1 MDHAAEARLT
11 DLMTITRFVLNEQS
25 KYPEA
30 RGDLTILLSHIVL
43 GCKFVCSTVNKAGLA
58 KLLGLAGETN
68 VQGEEQKKLDVLS
81 NDVFIKALI
90 SSGRTN
96 ILVSEE
102 LDEAIFV
109 EPSKRGRYCVVFD
122 PLDGSSNIDCGVSIG
137 TIFGI
142 YMLKEGSAGTLND
155 VLQPGRNMIA
165 AGYCMYGSSCT
176 LVLSTGSGVN
186 GFTLDPSLGEF
197 ILTHPDIK
205 IPKRGK
211 IYSVNEGNA
220 KNWDEPTRKYIENCK
235 FPKDG
240 SSSKSLR
247 YIGSMVADVHR
258 TLLYG
263 GIFMYPADKKS
274 PNGKLRL
281 LYEVF
286 PMSFL
291 LEKAGGQA
299 FTGKDMA
306 LDIVPTN
313 IHQRSPIFLGS
324 YDDIEEIKVLYAAE
338 VAKV

>member
-1 MDHAAEARLT
+1 MDHAADAHRT

-25 KYPEA
+25 KYPES
-30 RGDLTILLSHIVL
+30 RGDFTILLNHIVL
-43 GCKFVCSTVNKAGLA
+43 GCKFVCSAVNKAGLA
-58 KLLGLAGETN
+58 KLIGLAGETN
-68 VQGEEQKKLDVLS
+68 C
-81 NDVFIKALI
+81 
-90 SSGRTN
+90 

-102 LDEAIFV
+102 DEEATFV
-109 EPSKRGRYCVVFD
+109 DPSKRGRYCVVFD

-142 YMLKEGSAGTLND
+142 YMIKDNHEPTLDD
-155 VLQPGRNMIA
+155 VLQPGKQMLA

-176 LVLSTGSGVN
+176 LVLSTGEGVN
-186 GFTLDPSLGEF
+186 AFTLDPSLGEF

-205 IPKRGK
+205 IPKKGK

-220 KNWDEPTRKYIENCK
+220 KNWDGPTAKYVEKCK

-258 TLLYG
+258 TLLCG
-263 GIFMYPADKKS
+263 GIFLYPADKKS
-274 PNGKLRL
+274 PSGKLRV

-291 LEKAGGQA
+291 MEQAGGQA
-299 FTGKDMA
+299 FTGKQRA
-306 LDIVPTN
+306 LDLVPTK
-313 IHQRSPIFLGS
+313 IHERSPIFLGS
-324 YDDIEEIKVLYAAE
+324 FDDVEDIKALYTAE
-338 VAKV
+338 GKKE